1 MGYKDKKTQKDLF
14 QDGWYCQKTPK
25 SDKHVLRNRL
35 LFPKPEQC
43 KAWVRTL
50 ATGIED
56 TKTKTKI
63 QDTKKPKIQNKNK
76 LNKIRNSLAMNR

>member
-14 QDGWYCQKTPK
+14 KDGWYCQKTPK
-25 SDKHVLRNRL
+25 GNKHVLRNRL
-35 LFPKPEQC
+35 SFPKPEQC

-63 QDTKKPKIQNKNK
+63 QDKRYQKKPQRYKTKTN
-76 LNKIRNSLAMNR
+76 